1 MTSLSAIR
9 GLQTPEGVPIQLEL
23 ASVGDRL
30 VAAMLDI
37 FLMNTLGLVL
47 FILVILTGG
56 RGRFELASAVLLV
69 VFFLV
74 RCFYFPIFEL
84 RWRGQT
90 PGKRATRI
98 RVISRT
104 GGALTARS
112 AVARNVLRELEL
124 FQPLAILT
132 APAAVAGGFP
142 PWLGLVAGLWVV
154 VFAALPL
161 VNKDHLRAGDL
172 VAGTLVVRA
181 PPMLLLDDLGA
192 ARGRTGLQFRVEQLD
207 IYGAFE
213 LQTLEAVLRI
223 GNTLDN
229 APALTAVAEQIQKRI
244 GWTPGSD
251 RVGPYEFLSTF
262 YAAQRARLEQRL
274 LLGERRERKRAAAT
288 GVGSGSGSGEPPAST
303 GTPR

>member
-1 MTSLSAIR
+1 MTAASSIR

-30 VAAMLDI
+30 VAAVVDLS
-37 FLMNTLGLVL
+37 LMNAVGLVL
-47 FILVILTGG
+47 AILALFTGG
-56 RGRFELASAVLLV
+56 RGRAELASAVMLV
-69 VFFLV
+69 SFFLI

-90 PGKRATRI
+90 PGKRATKI
-98 RVISRT
+98 RVISRS
-104 GGALTARS
+104 GGPLTAR
-112 AVARNVLRELEL
+112 AVVARNLLRELEL
-124 FQPLAILT
+124 FQPLGILL

-154 VFAALPL
+154 VFAVLPL
-161 VNKDHLRAGDL
+161 VNRDHLRAGDL

-192 ARGRTGLQFRVEQLD
+192 ARGRPALQFRVEQLD
-207 IYGAFE
+207 IYGAYE
-213 LQTLEAVLRI
+213 LQTLEAVLRL

-229 APALTAVAEQIQKRI
+229 ASALAAVAEQIQKRI
-244 GWTPGSD
+244 DWTPGTE

-274 LLGERRERKRAAAT
+274 LLGERRERKRAIAPPK
-288 GVGSGSGSGEPPAST
+288 GEPRA
-303 GTPR
+303 

>member
-1 MTSLSAIR
+1 MTSLSTVR

-37 FLMNTLGLVL
+37 FLMNMLGIFL

-56 RGRFELASAVLLV
+56 RGRLQLASAVLLV
-69 VFFLV
+69 VFFVV

-132 APAAVAGGFP
+132 APAALAAGFP

-154 VFAALPL
+154 AFAALPL
-161 VNKDHLRAGDL
+161 VNRDHLRAGDL

-192 ARGRTGLQFRVEQLD
+192 APGRSALQFRVDQLD
-207 IYGAFE
+207 IYGAYE
-213 LQTLEAVLRI
+213 LQTLEAVLRL

-229 APALTAVAEQIQKRI
+229 GPALTAVAEQIQKRI
-244 GWTPGSD
+244 GWAPGTE

-274 LLGERRERKRAAAT
+274 LLGERRERKRVAAAVP
-288 GVGSGSGSGEPPAST
+288 GDPPAST
-303 GTPR
+303 GTRK

>member
-1 MTSLSAIR
+1 VTTLSTIR

-30 VAAMLDI
+30 VAAIVDVS
-37 FLMNTLGLVL
+37 LMNALGVVL
-47 FILVILTGG
+47 FILVLLTGG
-56 RGRFELASAVLLV
+56 RGRAELASAVLLV
-69 VFFLV
+69 TFFLV

-90 PGKRATRI
+90 PGKRTTKI
-98 RVISRT
+98 RVISRS
-104 GGALTARS
+104 GGPLTAQ
-112 AVARNVLRELEL
+112 AVVARNLLRELEL
-124 FQPLAILT
+124 FQPMVILL

-142 PWLGLVAGLWVV
+142 PWVGLVAGLWVV

-161 VNKDHLRAGDL
+161 VNRDHLRAGDL

-192 ARGRTGLQFRVEQLD
+192 ARGRPALQFRVDQLD
-207 IYGAFE
+207 IYGAYE
-213 LQTLEAVLRI
+213 LQTLEAVLRL

-229 APALTAVAEQIQKRI
+229 APALAAVAEQIQKRI
-244 GWTPGSD
+244 GWTPGTD
-251 RVGPYEFLSTF
+251 RVGPWEFLSTF

-274 LLGERRERKRAAAT
+274 LLGERRERKRAAAAP
-288 GVGSGSGSGEPPAST
+288 GEPPTS

>member
-1 MTSLSAIR
+1 VTGLSTMR

-30 VAAMLDI
+30 VAAMVDLS
-37 FLMNTLGLVL
+37 LMNGLGVVL
-47 FILVILTGG
+47 FILIILTGG
-56 RGRFELASAVLLV
+56 RGRAELASAVLLV
-69 VFFLV
+69 TFFLV

-90 PGKRATRI
+90 PGKRATKI

-104 GGALTARS
+104 GGALTAR
-112 AVARNVLRELEL
+112 AVVSRNLLRELEL
-124 FQPLAILT
+124 FQPLAILM
-132 APAAVAGGFP
+132 APAALAGGFP
-142 PWLGLVAGLWVV
+142 PWVGLVAGLWVV
-154 VFAALPL
+154 VFAVIPL
-161 VNKDHLRAGDL
+161 VNRDHLRAGDL

-192 ARGRTGLQFRVEQLD
+192 SPGREALQFRVDQLD

-213 LQTLEAVLRI
+213 LQTLEAVLRL

-229 APALTAVAEQIQKRI
+229 APALAAVAEQIQKRI
-244 GWTPGSD
+244 GWTPGSE
-251 RVGPYEFLSTF
+251 RVSPWEFLSTF

-274 LLGERRERKRAAAT
+274 LLGERRERKRAA
-288 GVGSGSGSGEPPAST
+288 GPPS
-303 GTPR
+303 